1 MFLNSY
7 YNTAVSSQRKLCA
20 TSPTITSFIGVSSSL
35 GRHGQSHWAGARS
48 PLTSHT
54 PSPSPAE
61 KQDPFAFMA
70 SSDDDNKKRDYT
82 VELGDR
88 QPNGSFDAA
97 PKPQAMSSPT
107 GPSITNSPPIS
118 ILAYCGSSILMTV
131 TNKYVLSSN
140 FNLNFFLLAVQ
151 VCNMKEMPIRTQEG

>member
-1 MFLNSY
+1 
-7 YNTAVSSQRKLCA
+7 
-20 TSPTITSFIGVSSSL
+20 
-35 GRHGQSHWAGARS
+35 
-48 PLTSHT
+48 
-54 PSPSPAE
+54 
-61 KQDPFAFMA
+61 MA

-97 PKPQAMSSPT
+97 PKPQAMAPSAPSSI
-107 GPSITNSPPIS
+107 SNNPPMS

-131 TNKYVLSSN
+131 TNKYVLNSS

-151 VCNMKEMPIRTQEG
+151 VCNMKEKRQAQDEELG